1 MEEEVEEEGQTVIIV
16 DIAGGYD
23 VVGRQGDVFG
33 KIENEAVSLFE
44 NRRMIQSDQ
53 TLLGFDVL

>member
-33 KIENEAVSLFE
+33 KIENEAVSLFKG
-44 NRRMIQSDQ
+44 RRMI
-53 TLLGFDVL
+53 

>member
-33 KIENEAVSLFE
+33 KIENEAVGLFKGC
-44 NRRMIQSDQ
+44 RMI
-53 TLLGFDVL
+53 